1 MKYVL
6 DEKDR
11 ARPWYKGMS
20 NMEKEEIDEWFKNE
34 CRAALMIG
42 VELLVFGIVGI
53 VLWLISPDN
62 PNRESLL
69 YLIMGV
75 NIGMGFMVLIML
87 ECSYRHVKLTKE
99 EKDT

>member
-42 VELLVFGIVGI
+42 IELLVFGIVGI

-62 PNRESLL
+62 PNRESPL

-75 NIGMGFMVLIML
+75 NIGMGFTVLVML
-87 ECSYRHVKLTKE
+87 ESSYRHVKLTKE